1 MAALLDELEARIGA
15 APLAASPLRKLRRE
29 YSRRLARSEPGDVVS
44 LALRLV
50 DRGGIARRFVAYELV
65 HHHRGALASLGV
77 RDLKRLGRGLDG
89 WGAVDGF
96 GLYLAGPAW
105 REHQVSDRLILG
117 WARSRDR
124 WWRRAALVST
134 VPLNSRAR
142 GGRGDT
148 ARTVAVCRVLVGD
161 RDDMVVKAMSWA
173 LRELAK
179 RDPAAARRFVAAH
192 RRGLA
197 ARVVREVGNK
207 LATGL
212 KNPRRTPAD
221 GRTTLPMRRPL
232 DPAPARM
239 ALRRTPRGR
248 RRLPA

>member
-1 MAALLDELEARIGA
+1 MSLALLEELDARIGA
-15 APLAASPLRKLRRE
+15 TSTATDPLRRLRCE
-29 YSRRLARSEPGDVVS
+29 YSRRLAGAPPREVTA
-44 LALRLV
+44 LAVTLV
-50 DRGGIARRFVAYELV
+50 ERGGIARRFVAYELV
-65 HHHRGALASLGV
+65 HHHRGALAALGA
-77 RDLKRLGRGLDG
+77 RDLRQLGRGLDG

-96 GLYLAGPAW
+96 ACYVAGPAW
-105 REHQVSDRLILG
+105 RERQVSDALIRG

-148 ARTVAVCRVLVGD
+148 ARTVALCRLLVAD

-179 RDPAAARRFVAAH
+179 RDPAAARRFLKEQ
-192 RRGLA
+192 RQRLA
-197 ARVVREVGNK
+197 ARVAREVGTK

-212 KNPRRTPAD
+212 KNPGRSRPRR
-221 GRTTLPMRRPL
+221 
-232 DPAPARM
+232 
-239 ALRRTPRGR
+239 RGR
-248 RRLPA
+248 A